1 VIRCVP
7 GRGGDRVE
15 CLAPTALTRRKV
27 VGAIRGI
34 AGAVFDDY
42 RARNSVNLG
51 QSDFSRPSR
60 RAISAS
66 SESRSAKGS
75 STLGDGLPFGAAFVL
90 STGGRASA
98 DFRAQS
104 DAGADGTVFGAGR
117 AWAKPALAVGTLV
130 TVGAAG
136 GSAFAIG
143 AMGSAFEPATAGSA
157 FSARRGGAGATG
169 DGAKELPGLL
179 AGAVSVAR
187 TGAPRLGEALAGMI
201 GGGMVARG
209 CAGRGGSA

>member
-1 VIRCVP
+1 MIR
-7 GRGGDRVE
+7 GIDGARLRR
-15 CLAPTALTRRKV
+15 LTRRN
-27 VGAIRGI
+27 
-34 AGAVFDDY
+34 AGG
-42 RARNSVNLG
+42 LG

-98 DFRAQS
+98 DFCAPS

-117 AWAKPALAVGTLV
+117 AWAKPALGGRRGGPDGGAGRAWSKPALAGGTVV
-130 TVGAAG
+130 TVGAAA

-143 AMGSAFEPATAGSA
+143 GAMDSTFEPATAGSA
-157 FSARRGGAGATG
+157 FSAR
-169 DGAKELPGLL
+169 
-179 AGAVSVAR
+179 
-187 TGAPRLGEALAGMI
+187 
-201 GGGMVARG
+201 
-209 CAGRGGSA
+209 